1 LPIREFPYPPVGS
14 AFARLFSRARA
25 ASNPASS
32 LPRPPDR
39 KPSRR
44 RSLDRGGYGESARS
58 LQPLQCGGYG
68 SSRRSCRTFFG
79 PAVVRFAK
87 TLGSKL
93 QRRYDALPH
102 VVGKSFAIELAD
114 FHAPGPM
121 VWSREALFGY
131 LCGMRPEVVE
141 GDCVVRQSEPM
152 VRIHRAPPRSP

>member
-1 LPIREFPYPPVGS
+1 
-14 AFARLFSRARA
+14 
-25 ASNPASS
+25 
-32 LPRPPDR
+32 
-39 KPSRR
+39 
-44 RSLDRGGYGESARS
+44 
-58 LQPLQCGGYG
+58 
-68 SSRRSCRTFFG
+68 
-79 PAVVRFAK
+79 VVLAK

-152 VRIHRAPPRSP
+152 VRIHRAPPGPPANRGFRSPKTLKFLKSVLASV